1 MGIGNEGSAGRHTS
15 PRPRFAYPL
24 ATKKKK
30 RWNTLTKNQKK
41 IKNTTDDL
49 NLRHIMHKRGE
60 RRSQR
65 ASTMSFNSVSEAEKC
80 IEMSLKWSFFS
91 GGEEE
96 GEEEEGGVIRWCSST
111 FLDRRRPKHQVW
123 SRKRNREVL
132 ASTKDQHKVCV
143 SGANKV
149 RNLKILGNRFTARC
163 RSSPPGC
170 SSTKTNHLPAGAS
183 AGSQQG

>member
-1 MGIGNEGSAGRHTS
+1 
-15 PRPRFAYPL
+15 
-24 ATKKKK
+24 
-30 RWNTLTKNQKK
+30 
-41 IKNTTDDL
+41 
-49 NLRHIMHKRGE
+49 MHKRGE

-96 GEEEEGGVIRWCSST
+96 EEEEEGGVIRWCSST

-183 AGSQQG
+183 AGSQQGYKQAVLDLVYVSSGETGPEYHSCDLAFFFLDLTKGQKYFSPRISL